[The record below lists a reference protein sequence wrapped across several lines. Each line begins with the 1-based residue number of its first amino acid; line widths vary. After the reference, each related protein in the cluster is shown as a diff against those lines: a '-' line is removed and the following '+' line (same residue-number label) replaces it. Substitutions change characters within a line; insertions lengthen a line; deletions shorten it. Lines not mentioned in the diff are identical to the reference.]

1 MKTPTMK
8 TYRMML
14 MSSILLSCIA
24 LPIAL
29 TARSRTLLFMPLIL
43 LYLVDRKYLAS
54 SGVILAIVLICAL
67 PWLPSIAIV
76 YREFILLYHRLIR
89 KRVSTWRM
97 T

>member
-14 MSSILLSCIA
+14 MISILLSCIA
-24 LPIAL
+24 VHAAFM
-29 TARSRTLLFMPLIL
+29 TKSRTLLFMPLIL

-54 SGVILAIVLICAL
+54 SGVILAIVLVWVL

-76 YREFILLYHRLIR
+76 YREFVLLYRHLIR
-89 KRVSTWRM
+89 KRVRAWKT